1 MASLLDRLQRV
12 FKSSQNTNIDYNKAI
27 YNYLGDSIVWNPEND
42 DTYINKG
49 YRYNPTI
56 YSIVNL
62 ISKTAQTIPFQIYEI
77 KSENDLKRYKS
88 LTSSDFSTSALF
100 KAERIQKN
108 ALVELSDTELHELL
122 ERPNPSQSYISW
134 IQEII
139 AYGKLTGIDTFMVLA
154 RKQEQT
160 NPSSKNCTFCHL
172 KLWR

>member
-62 ISKTAQTIPFQIYEI
+62 ISKTAQTIPFQIYEV
-77 KSENDLKRYKS
+77 KNDNDLKRYKS
-88 LTSSDFSTSALF
+88 LTSSDFTANSLL
-100 KAERIQKN
+100 KAGQIQRPCDASGIVTPKQ
-108 ALVELSDTELHELL
+108 AILL
-122 ERPNPSQSYISW
+122 E
-134 IQEII
+134 
-139 AYGKLTGIDTFMVLA
+139 KCVLHS
-154 RKQEQT
+154 
-160 NPSSKNCTFCHL
+160 NL
-172 KLWR
+172 